1 MNPKIDEG
9 LVWLAGGMGEHPT
22 LALVILRFM
31 LQTDGIIVISHPLL
45 DIEQERTN
53 GDF

>member
-31 LQTDGIIVISHPLL
+31 LLTDGMIVVSASLAGH
-45 DIEQERTN
+45 
-53 GDF
+53 